1 MTSKVNSLRSPGISG
16 PEAGSKSQSSKVESL
31 TDSQES
37 SLMFAPPPTHPP
49 RGPTISPAGTNRD
62 LCFDMCWARGTY
74 SSTWVWCDYN
84 VTQYG
89 LSRSR
94 SKLPG
99 VTAPKGPLPPKGGRA
114 ATPEASPM
122 SFGLLT
128 AEHEG
133 EEGANN
139 WSDGGVR
146 GADPPRNAEG
156 GTGGDKGR

>member
-1 MTSKVNSLRSPGISG
+1 MTLKVNSLRSPGISG

-37 SLMFAPPPTHPP
+37 SIMFAPRPPTPPP
-49 RGPTISPAGTNRD
+49 RPPTISPVGTNRD

-99 VTAPKGPLPPKGGRA
+99 VTAPKAPP
-114 ATPEASPM
+114 
-122 SFGLLT
+122 
-128 AEHEG
+128 
-133 EEGANN
+133 
-139 WSDGGVR
+139 
-146 GADPPRNAEG
+146 EG
-156 GTGGDKGR
+156 GQGRHTGGFANVVRPPYR

>member
-1 MTSKVNSLRSPGISG
+1 MTLKVNSLRSPGISG

-37 SLMFAPPPTHPP
+37 SIMFAPRPP
-49 RGPTISPAGTNRD
+49 RPPTISPVGTNRD

-99 VTAPKGPLPPKGGRA
+99 VTAPKAPP
-114 ATPEASPM
+114 
-122 SFGLLT
+122 
-128 AEHEG
+128 
-133 EEGANN
+133 
-139 WSDGGVR
+139 
-146 GADPPRNAEG
+146 EG
-156 GTGGDKGR
+156 GQGRHTGGFANVVRPPYR